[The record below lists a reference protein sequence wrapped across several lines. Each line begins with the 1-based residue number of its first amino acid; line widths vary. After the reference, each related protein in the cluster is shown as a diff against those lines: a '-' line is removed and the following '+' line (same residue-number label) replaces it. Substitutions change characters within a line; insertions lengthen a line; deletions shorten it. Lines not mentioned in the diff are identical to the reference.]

1 LKAPLSEFQEI
12 PFIREIFVWANQIS
26 IPLTFQPKFLVFL
39 DEWQTISMRSP
50 VISIYVAV
58 DYTTQRGSS
67 EVY

>member
-1 LKAPLSEFQEI
+1 MPLSKFQEI
-12 PFIREIFVWANQIS
+12 PFIRGNFRLGEPNLHSTYI
-26 IPLTFQPKFLVFL
+26 QPKFLVFL
-39 DEWQTISMRSP
+39 GEWQTISMRSP